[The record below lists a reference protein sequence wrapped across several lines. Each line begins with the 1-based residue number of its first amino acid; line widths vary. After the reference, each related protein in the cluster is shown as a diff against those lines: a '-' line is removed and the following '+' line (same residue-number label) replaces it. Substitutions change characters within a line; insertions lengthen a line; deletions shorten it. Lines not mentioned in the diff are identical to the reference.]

1 MTSSNQFQGKMV
13 KDHLEEQ
20 NNFLEG
26 PRNPLHCSLWRK
38 FCSANFLASP
48 LTWPSLSSFV
58 SSPDVVLSAAA
69 LLLILSPPKT
79 NGQWAAGISIGTTH
93 VLEQEPLI
101 QALMITLH
109 LFNVQDTAGP
119 MSLGLD
125 DGDDVNG
132 QRGGLVVLA
141 CRVFEEPDQV
151 FIQPGRSSNGDEVV
165 AAMGRSA

>member
-1 MTSSNQFQGKMV
+1 M
-13 KDHLEEQ
+13 
-20 NNFLEG
+20 
-26 PRNPLHCSLWRK
+26 
-38 FCSANFLASP
+38 
-48 LTWPSLSSFV
+48 
-58 SSPDVVLSAAA
+58 LSAAA

-79 NGQWAAGISIGTTH
+79 NGQWAAENSIGTTH
-93 VLEQEPLI
+93 VLKQEPLI
-101 QALMITLH
+101 YALMITLH
-109 LFNVQDTAGP
+109 LFNGQDTASAGP